1 MIHPPLDTDSLEQ
14 LFYEDDF
21 DRFLGPV
28 QADETTLLVQYTHRG
43 PDLLTLDLS
52 ELRIV
57 D

>member
-28 QADETTLLVQYTHRG
+28 QAGETTLLVQYTHRG
-43 PDLLTLDLS
+43 PDLLTLDLP

>member
-1 MIHPPLDTDSLEQ
+1 VIHPPLDTDSLEQ
-14 LFYEDDF
+14 PFYEGDPN
-21 DRFLGPV
+21 RFLGPV